1 MRWWGFPRARG
12 GDPHQPFLGASAC
25 PPPNQELISGHFGED
40 SASYEAEIR
49 ELADLRQVGGPP

>member
-1 MRWWGFPRARG
+1 MLVGVPEGQRWGPTSALLRG
-12 GDPHQPFLGASAC
+12 QRL